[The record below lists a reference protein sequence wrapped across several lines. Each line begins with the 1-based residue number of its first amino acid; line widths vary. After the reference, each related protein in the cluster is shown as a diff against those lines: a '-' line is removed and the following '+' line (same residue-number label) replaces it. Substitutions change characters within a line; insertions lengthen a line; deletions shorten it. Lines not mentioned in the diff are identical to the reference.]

1 VDAVLLVGGGWLLA
15 TIVAGIV
22 NGSYRSQ
29 DVAAL
34 LAVVVARGLLGA
46 VTAVLPRR
54 AAAAVKRELRG
65 EVLAAATVT
74 GHPTPTGEVVAIA
87 GRGLDALDPYFAR
100 YLPELVRAV
109 TVPVAVLAA
118 LLAGDLAA
126 GLIVLATLPLIPLF
140 GALVGAYTR
149 QRTRRQWRVLAVL
162 SHHFLDV
169 VAGLPT
175 LKVFGRARAQA
186 ATIARVTERHRVA
199 TMATLRV
206 ALLSALVLELAATL
220 SVALVAV
227 SVGLRLVHG
236 GLGLQ
241 LALFLLILAPEAYLP
256 LRRAAA
262 EYHAA
267 SEGLA
272 AAERAFDVLG
282 GAGDR
287 PAGPVAAPALDG
299 GGGAPRSDA
308 GGALELDRVTVR
320 FPDRDRPALDGLDLA
335 VPPGRVTIVIGPSGS
350 GKSTLLRVLLGLQP
364 PDSGVVR
371 SPAATDRTAWLPQHP
386 HLVAAPAVDN
396 VRLGRP
402 EATDE
407 QVRVAAGRAAATG
420 FLDVTDPAR
429 LSAGQRQRLAL
440 ARVFLR
446 TDASLVLLDEPTAHL
461 DAATEARVVAA
472 LREFLVGRTAVIV
485 THRPGLLELADHVVD
500 LTPAV
505 LP

>member
-1 VDAVLLVGGGWLLA
+1 
-15 TIVAGIV
+15 
-22 NGSYRSQ
+22 
-29 DVAAL
+29 
-34 LAVVVARGLLGA
+34 
-46 VTAVLPRR
+46 
-54 AAAAVKRELRG
+54 
-65 EVLAAATVT
+65 
-74 GHPTPTGEVVAIA
+74 
-87 GRGLDALDPYFAR
+87 
-100 YLPELVRAV
+100 
-109 TVPVAVLAA
+109 
-118 LLAGDLAA
+118 
-126 GLIVLATLPLIPLF
+126 
-140 GALVGAYTR
+140 
-149 QRTRRQWRVLAVL
+149 
-162 SHHFLDV
+162 
-169 VAGLPT
+169 
-175 LKVFGRARAQA
+175 
-186 ATIARVTERHRVA
+186 
-199 TMATLRV
+199 
-206 ALLSALVLELAATL
+206 
-220 SVALVAV
+220 
-227 SVGLRLVHG
+227 
-236 GLGLQ
+236 
-241 LALFLLILAPEAYLP
+241 
-256 LRRAAA
+256 
-262 EYHAA
+262 
-267 SEGLA
+267 
-272 AAERAFDVLG
+272 
-282 GAGDR
+282 
-287 PAGPVAAPALDG
+287 
-299 GGGAPRSDA
+299 
-308 GGALELDRVTVR
+308 VTVR